1 MRNIRPGEQRREQGT
16 QQPGDCFLQQLDAL
30 RSCERG
36 LGELLGRRVPRS
48 ALGSRNARLQDEA
61 YSALQTARTCAA
73 TSPES
78 LS

>member
-1 MRNIRPGEQRREQGT
+1 MRNIRQGEQGREQGA
-16 QQPGDCFLQQLDAL
+16 QQPGDCFLQHLDAL

-36 LGELLGRRVPRS
+36 IGELLSRRVPRS

-61 YSALQTARTCAA
+61 YAALQAARTCAA
-73 TSPES
+73 TGPEP